1 MVANDKQIHDVI
13 ERSGLLGH
21 GSGAN
26 WSLSRWGKRTG
37 KWAEKD
43 KDVALDLAQY
53 AKMPMAGLV
62 DQLVKHLNQE
72 KMKALL
78 S

>member
-26 WSLSRWGKRTG
+26 RSL
-37 KWAEKD
+37 
-43 KDVALDLAQY
+43 
-53 AKMPMAGLV
+53 PMAGLV
-62 DQLVKHLNQE
+62 DQLVKHLNQDR
-72 KMKALL
+72 MKSLL